1 MALMLGGLALYARH
15 AVLDR
20 DAFAARAT
28 GALHQD
34 EVVDEVVA
42 RIATREIEDNPA
54 LAARR
59 PILEAAVG
67 DVVADP
73 RFAAEF
79 HTGALVLHD
88 ALFGDGGVAVP
99 VDGARAPIRVR
110 VTALALPGAGRELR
124 AAVAARSP
132 ATASEVPREDPVL
145 FSLGGGK
152 LETALV
158 DAAPHAQRLSALAPL
173 AFAAGI
179 LLLGLAA
186 WRAPTRRL
194 GFRRGALGIAL
205 ASGAIVA
212 ASSIARAVVLSTF
225 DTAFEGTVTSIQGDT
240 VTLQTTEVF
249 TGEVGET
256 VQVTSPPD
264 QIGALIQAVDFKQG
278 KTYLISATDGMVAV
292 CGNSGPATG
301 ELRSL
306 YDQAFV
312 R

>member
-1 MALMLGGLALYARH
+1 MVPRMARRPGWPCAVLLVTGVMALMLGGLAMYAR
-15 AVLDR
+15 AR
-20 DAFAARAT
+20 RARPRAFAGRAT
-28 GALHQD
+28 GALRSGRGCSTSRRAD
-34 EVVDEVVA
+34 RGA
-42 RIATREIEDNPA
+42 RDRGHPA

-73 RFAAEF
+73 RSRPSS
-79 HTGALVLHD
+79 T
-88 ALFGDGGVAVP
+88 P
-99 VDGARAPIRVR
+99 ARSCCTMPSS
-110 VTALALPGAGRELR
+110 VTAAWPCRSTARGRRSGSASRRWRCPAPGASSGP
-124 AAVAARSP
+124 RSP
-132 ATASEVPREDPVL
+132 PAPPPRPPRSREDPV

-225 DTAFEGTVTSIQGDT
+225 DTSHGDAVVGTIWSAFLAD
-240 VTLQTTEVF
+240 LRLW
-249 TGEVGET
+249 
-256 VQVTSPPD
+256 
-264 QIGALIQAVDFKQG
+264 AL
-278 KTYLISATDGMVAV
+278 
-292 CGNSGPATG
+292 ATG
-301 ELRSL
+301 
-306 YDQAFV
+306 AV
-312 R
+312 A